1 MMMTTILTASAVLAA
16 EYGIRSRVNNAPKAQ
31 FPKALG
37 KQYEL
42 RQAHN
47 FGIVGSRFEGKPKLV
62 LAYQTGAT
70 TVAVIGAAL
79 VSQTVGVSRPLVRL
93 GAGLAAG
100 GALSN
105 MIERWTSGYVTDY
118 IHGTKQ
124 SPIPLLQKRIWN
136 VADMAIFNGC
146 VIALIGAAI

>member
-1 MMMTTILTASAVLAA
+1 MVTMVLTASAVLAA
-16 EYGIRSRVNNAPKAQ
+16 EYGIRTRVNKAPKQQ

-70 TVAVIGAAL
+70 TVAVIGAVL

-105 MIERWTSGYVTDY
+105 MIERWTSGFVTDY
-118 IHGTKQ
+118 IHGTKK

>member
-1 MMMTTILTASAVLAA
+1 M
-16 EYGIRSRVNNAPKAQ
+16 
-31 FPKALG
+31 
-37 KQYEL
+37 
-42 RQAHN
+42 
-47 FGIVGSRFEGKPKLV
+47 GSRFEGKPKLV

-70 TVAVIGAAL
+70 TVAVIGAVL

-118 IHGTKQ
+118 IHGKKA
-124 SPIPLLQKRIWN
+124 PIPLLQKRIWN

>member
-1 MMMTTILTASAVLAA
+1 MVTMVLTASAVLAA
-16 EYGIRSRVNNAPKAQ
+16 EYGIRTRVNKAPKQQ

-42 RQAHN
+42 KQAHN

-70 TVAVIGAAL
+70 TVAVIGAVL

-105 MIERWTSGYVTDY
+105 MIERWTSGFVTDY
-118 IHGTKQ
+118 IHGTKK

-146 VIALIGAAI
+146 VIALIGAAV

>member
-1 MMMTTILTASAVLAA
+1 MMTMVLTASAVLAA
-16 EYGIRSRVNNAPKAQ
+16 EYGIRTRVNKAPKQQ

-70 TVAVIGAAL
+70 TVAVIGAVL
-79 VSQTVGVSRPLVRL
+79 VSRTVGVSRPLVRL

-118 IHGTKQ
+118 IHGTKK

>member
-1 MMMTTILTASAVLAA
+1 MITMVLTATAVLAA
-16 EYGIRSRVNNAPKAQ
+16 EYGIRTRVNKAPKQQ
-31 FPKALG
+31 FPKPLG

-70 TVAVIGAAL
+70 TVAVIGAVL

-105 MIERWTSGYVTDY
+105 MIERWASGFVTDY
-118 IHGTKQ
+118 LHGTKQ

>member
-16 EYGIRSRVNNAPKAQ
+16 EYGIRTRVNKAPKQQ

-70 TVAVIGAAL
+70 TVAVIGAVL
-79 VSQTVGVSRPLVRL
+79 VSQTVGASRPLVRL

-118 IHGTKQ
+118 IHGKKA
-124 SPIPLLQKRIWN
+124 PIPLLQKRIWN

>member
-1 MMMTTILTASAVLAA
+1 MITMVLTATAVLAA
-16 EYGIRSRVNNAPKAQ
+16 EYGIRTRVNKAPKQQ
-31 FPKALG
+31 FPKPLG
-37 KQYEL
+37 RQYEL
-42 RQAHN
+42 RLAHN

-70 TVAVIGAAL
+70 TVAVIGAVL

-118 IHGTKQ
+118 IHGTKK

-146 VIALIGAAI
+146 VLAGIGYWI

>member
-1 MMMTTILTASAVLAA
+1 MMMTMVLTASAVLAA
-16 EYGIRSRVNNAPKAQ
+16 EYGIRTRKQGARAQ
-31 FPKALG
+31 FPKSLG

-70 TVAVIGAAL
+70 TVAVIGAVL
-79 VSQTVGVSRPLVRL
+79 VSRTVGVSRPLVRL

-118 IHGTKQ
+118 LHGTQ
-124 SPIPLLQKRIWN
+124 APIPLLQKRIWN

>member
-16 EYGIRSRVNNAPKAQ
+16 EYGIRSRVNKAPKTQ

-70 TVAVIGAAL
+70 TVAVIGAVL

-118 IHGTKQ
+118 IHGKKA
-124 SPIPLLQKRIWN
+124 PIPLLQKRIWN

>member
-16 EYGIRSRVNNAPKAQ
+16 EYGIRTRVNKAPKQQ

-70 TVAVIGAAL
+70 TAAVIGAVL

-118 IHGTKQ
+118 IHGTKK

>member
-16 EYGIRSRVNNAPKAQ
+16 EYGIRTRVNKAPKQQ

-70 TVAVIGAAL
+70 TVAVIGAVL

-118 IHGTKQ
+118 IHGKKA
-124 SPIPLLQKRIWN
+124 PIPLLQKRIWN

>member
-16 EYGIRSRVNNAPKAQ
+16 EYGIRRHVNAAPKAQ
-31 FPKALG
+31 FPKPLG

-47 FGIVGSRFEGKPKLV
+47 FGIVGSRFEGKPRLV

-70 TVAVIGAAL
+70 TVAVVGAVLVSKTIGAAH
-79 VSQTVGVSRPLVRL
+79 PLVRI

-118 IHGTKQ
+118 LHGT
-124 SPIPLLQKRIWN
+124 SAPIPLLQKRIWN

-146 VIALIGAAI
+146 VIALIGAAV